1 MIICR
6 KKNGSPAGIFSFLF
20 VLTLCFL
27 SYYWR
32 KSRDWYPV
40 NGSTHQEK
48 LHSHSCKG
56 QGYLTNA
63 TITPLRDKNSFIIAP
78 YSDKRDGNFIRVLS
92 IVHHEKVKELY
103 CMFCCQNSNRT
114 VIVKAEIDI
123 HSDRFEFPYGMA
135 DLLCLEPQGCD
146 PQFISVHPS
155 ADPEASQLP
164 LFQIQNLR
172 SENPTLEFTVCI
184 STMFGEYSNVLQ
196 FVQSIELYKIL
207 GAQKVMIYKNSCS
220 PLLEQVL
227 EYYIS
232 EGTVEIIPWPIH
244 LYLKVSSYWHHSMDE
259 KDIGYYGQITALND
273 CVYHNMYRSKYV
285 VLIDADEVILP
296 IKDADWKSLMQRL
309 EKENPEDGVFLFENQ
324 VFRKTVVSTT
334 PFNFSSWRMVPG
346 VNMFEHIHKEPNRI
360 DDFNNRKMIVDPR
373 KVIQTSVHSILK
385 SYGDSIQVSNHLAIN
400 FHCRIPERKDLPDNA
415 LIRDSIFWRYNKT
428 LIAKVNNAL
437 LKSSILG
444 PNGPA

>member
-1 MIICR
+1 MFVCGKQVNAAYR
-6 KKNGSPAGIFSFLF
+6 FMLFFFIFLSLF
-20 VLTLCFL
+20 VT
-27 SYYWR
+27 YYW
-32 KSRDWYPV
+32 KMNALQDKV
-40 NGSTHQEK
+40 VAKAGQE
-48 LHSHSCKG
+48 HHGNRSCKG

-103 CMFCCQNSNRT
+103 CVFCCQNSNRT

-123 HSDRFEFPYGMA
+123 HSDRFEFPYGTA
-135 DLLCLEPQGCD
+135 DLLCLEPQDCD

-184 STMFGEYSNVLQ
+184 STMFGEYNNVLQ

-244 LYLKVSSYWHHSMDE
+244 LYLKVSSRWHHSME
-259 KDIGYYGQITALND
+259 GKDIGYYGQITALND
-273 CVYHNMYRSKYV
+273 CIYHNMYRSKYV
-285 VLIDADEVILP
+285 ALIDADEVILP
-296 IKDADWKSLMQRL
+296 VKDADWKSLMQRL
-309 EKENPEDGVFLFENQ
+309 EKENPEDGVFLFENH
-324 VFRKTVVSTT
+324 VYGNSLFSTS
-334 PFNFSSWRMVPG
+334 PFKVSSWHTVPG
-346 VNMFEHIHKEPNRI
+346 ENILEYVYRQPKYLPAVR
-360 DDFNNRKMIVDPR
+360 NRKMMIDPR
-373 KVIQTSVHSILK
+373 KVVQTSVHNVIKKYGNSVSVKNSIAVL
-385 SYGDSIQVSNHLAIN
+385 
-400 FHCRIPERKDLPDNA
+400 FHCKKPESKDLDTE
-415 LIRDSIFWRYNKT
+415 SIVPNKILWRYSST
-428 LIAKVNNAL
+428 LIPNINKVL
-437 LKSSILG
+437 HKSNIL
-444 PNGPA
+444 